1 MDRVNGGMNTREI
14 TLDIEQLAA
23 QQVVSREWLKHIK
36 AEAAE
41 TPFDWDRGSLTL
53 RMIRQIA
60 TVGGETVTV
69 SEIKVPDGLWQ
80 AFKERWF
87 GPLLRWTPVRYRV
100 LQHEQTWKA
109 VELLPNVDLPES
121 YRIGALK
128 VLVQR

>member
-1 MDRVNGGMNTREI
+1 MGGMMNGASLQEI
-14 TLDIEQLAA
+14 TLDVEQLAA

-36 AEAAE
+36 VEMAES
-41 TPFDWDRGSLTL
+41 PFDWDRGSLTL

-60 TVGGETVTV
+60 TVGGESVTV
-69 SEIKVPDGLWQ
+69 PEIRVPDGLWH

-100 LQHEQTWKA
+100 LQHAQTWKA
-109 VELLPNVDLPES
+109 VEMLPNVDLPES
-121 YRIGALK
+121 YRVGAIK